1 MLVSVFLHI
10 KQWCLLAHKRYYTVE
25 SEAEVCVANVHV
37 VVVFEWQPFIQHLFR
52 SQRLTNHLAMMS
64 TFLKLFNL
72 VYVCYTLLPFSRLNE
87 FNIMSGAQ

>member
-10 KQWCLLAHKRYYTVE
+10 KQWCLSVHKRYYIVE
-25 SEAEVCVANVHV
+25 TEVEVCVAKVHV
-37 VVVFEWQPFIQHLFR
+37 VVVFEWQPFIQHVFC
-52 SQRLTNHLAMMS
+52 SHRLTNHLAMMS

-87 FNIMSGAQ
+87 FNIMSGEQ